1 MVVAAVRKGLV
12 NHCCC
17 CSFGEGQEWG
27 SGEGG
32 EVSGVRRLRL
42 GQSPPATLQPQPR
55 EAGYETCSWKRLAS
69 HTTPWVRMK
78 MLFLGSLITERLCNE
93 RESLALCVQEDP
105 EDVPVFPGLQLR
117 FNF

>member
-1 MVVAAVRKGLV
+1 MEATGWRRSSRSAA
-12 NHCCC
+12 
-17 CSFGEGQEWG
+17 Q
-27 SGEGG
+27 
-32 EVSGVRRLRL
+32 
-42 GQSPPATLQPQPR
+42 
-55 EAGYETCSWKRLAS
+55 AGYETCSWKRLAS